1 MGIDNDINSVK
12 KNIPSIFERKIAAG
26 YALCQDEALRT
37 IQDFRN
43 EQAGGAFWNNRT
55 YQAMDRMFTQPFK
68 EDAAIGFIMAHG
80 VQYGVYLELA
90 NNRKHQAIR
99 PMIMSRLSAF
109 TGDTGFRAALEKIF
123 GADK

>member
-1 MGIDNDINSVK
+1 
-12 KNIPSIFERKIAAG
+12 
-26 YALCQDEALRT
+26 
-37 IQDFRN
+37 
-43 EQAGGAFWNNRT
+43 
-55 YQAMDRMFTQPFK
+55 
-68 EDAAIGFIMAHG
+68 MAHG

-109 TGDTGFRAALEKIF
+109 TGDTGFRASLEKIF